1 MSSGAVLQ
9 LAARGQQDLFIMGNP
24 QITYFKSVFKRH
36 TPFAMETTEN
46 FFDGIHKTGQKLQCK
61 LERVGDMV
69 HQIYLRFK
77 LPSLQLIQG
86 EDNLYTSWVNSI
98 GYVLI
103 NYIEIQIGNKVIDR
117 QYGQWMDIW
126 SELTTPDDKRDALY
140 NMIGKSN
147 FFTNSTQNGPL
158 DLYVPLQFWF
168 CKNIGDAL
176 PLVAIQHQDIR
187 INVQLKSFN
196 LLYTSND
203 FSQAEQVL
211 PSMIEFDQIS
221 LLVNYIFLDTD
232 ERRYFAQSNHFYLIE
247 QLQMSKQSLDINE
260 EINIIELPFNHPVK
274 ELIWVFQGQKVKN
287 LRQWTNYSGDPIT
300 LLGSE
305 PKPPI
310 IDAIIRFEGV
320 ERFEI
325 REERYFRV
333 VLPWKYHTAVPTD
346 NFIYIY
352 SFSENPEKT
361 QPSGSANFSR
371 LDRATLHVRT
381 NNQKDE
387 FDCTVYALNY
397 NIFRIVGGITGIMF
411 AN

>member
-46 FFDGIHKTGQKLQCK
+46 FFNGIHKTGQKLQCK

-196 LLYTSND
+196 LLYTSNN

-346 NFIYIY
+346 NFIYVY

-381 NNQKDE
+381 NNQTDE